1 MLKDEAVYI
10 MQSKLWWFRHNG
22 KIKNKIL
29 KSGDFVH
36 FPNKSI
42 HQEEAIEDTY
52 LIECSTILNDRVELI
67 PLKIKK
73 NLVCKQ
79 LNLKK

>member
-1 MLKDEAVYI
+1 MKKLFIRKGMKGGLQYHMLKDEAVYI
-10 MQSKLWWFRHNG
+10 MQGKLLVRFEDTNG

-42 HQEEAIEDTY
+42 HQEEAIEDY
-52 LIECSTILNDRVELI
+52 LIECSTPMQTTE
-67 PLKIKK
+67 
-73 NLVCKQ
+73 
-79 LNLKK
+79 